1 MSAFRTAVFIGVICG
16 IQGEAAFASDGV
28 QIFFE
33 ENHGCTA
40 EVGQCGDE
48 DRLAACGKC
57 GESGTGDQLFDLKTG
72 NGIQGIC
79 TAFGFLPC
87 CLVMVVSRM
96 AVFSGEYTEKYP
108 QFLACGKQVYV
119 LRFML
124 AVSVAI
130 SAKKNI
136 FFCNALCGQ

>member
-1 MSAFRTAVFIGVICG
+1 MSAFRTAVFVGIIRG
-16 IQGEAAFASDGV
+16 IQGEAAFASDSI

-33 ENHGCTA
+33 EYHGRTA
-40 EVGQCGDE
+40 EVGKCGDE
-48 DRLAACGKC
+48 DRLTACGKC
-57 GESGTGDQLFDLKTG
+57 SESGTGDQLFDLKTG
-72 NGIQGIC
+72 NGIQGVC

-96 AVFSGEYTEKYP
+96 AVLSGKYTEKYP
-108 QFLACGKQVYV
+108 QLLACGKKVYV

-130 SAKKNI
+130 STEKNI
-136 FFCNALCGQ
+136 FSCNALCGQ